1 LRGRGKAGE
10 QAERQQRGWAE
21 EEGRP
26 ATGRNARHA
35 RRIRGWRQ
43 SGKACGDG
51 VKVQFDERAFPQGL
65 KPAII
70 WHGSRT
76 G

>member
-1 LRGRGKAGE
+1 
-10 QAERQQRGWAE
+10 
-21 EEGRP
+21 
-26 ATGRNARHA
+26 
-35 RRIRGWRQ
+35 
-43 SGKACGDG
+43 
-51 VKVQFDERAFPQGL
+51 VQFDERAFPQGL